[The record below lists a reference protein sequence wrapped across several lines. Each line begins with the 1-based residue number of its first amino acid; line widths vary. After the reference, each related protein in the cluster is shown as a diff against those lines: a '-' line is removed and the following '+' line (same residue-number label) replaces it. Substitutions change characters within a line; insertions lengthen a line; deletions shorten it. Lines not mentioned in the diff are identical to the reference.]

1 MSKKEN
7 IETSKLAVG
16 KEYFEDY
23 LQKRIVVGEEIY
35 NRNIQTTRQLEQARQ
50 DYYDWNDFNSELLKQ
65 SFDNINSEYKE
76 KYDRV
81 NNIGI
86 YVSPSSP
93 AEELREFKD
102 DVLNK
107 INNLKQLIAKLPLI
121 KVADGLDNA
130 VTEKEFSD
138 NEKVFIVHGHNNEVK
153 LDVARTLEKLGLS
166 PIILHEQPN
175 SGKTIIEKFEDYADV
190 GFAIVLLTDDDLG
203 KAKKEEQLNTRAR
216 QNVILEL
223 GYFIGKLG
231 RERVCPLY
239 ANGVE
244 IPSDL
249 SGVLYVEL
257 DKPGNWKIKLAKEL
271 KACGYKIDVNKII

>member
-7 IETSKLAVG
+7 IEASKLVVG

-23 LQKRIVVGEEIY
+23 LQKRIVIGEEIY

-86 YVSPSSP
+86 YISPSSP

-244 IPSDL
+244 LPSDL